1 MKPLPETFRIGGW
14 DFTIV
19 ERVGDVVLARKVH
32 PDVPRAAYEVAIVQ
46 RHETYTIAGATVPA
60 HEAMPGT
67 ETFGRL
73 AWAPVDLPAARVR
86 FEAVKTARRGG
97 QSAAD
102 AAGGSG
108 GRLEPDGVTPG
119 QPGPNDPVCDRGRP

>member
-1 MKPLPETFRIGGW
+1 MRPLPETFRIGGW
-14 DFTIV
+14 DFTLV

-46 RHETYTIAGATVPA
+46 RHETYTIAGTTVPA

-73 AWAPVDLPAARVR
+73 AWAPADLPTARAR
-86 FEAVKTARRGG
+86 FEAVKAARRGG
-97 QSAAD
+97 QGAAAD
-102 AAGGSG
+102 AEGPGGSA
-108 GRLEPDGVTPG
+108 DATDAATG
-119 QPGPNDPVCDRGRP
+119 QAGPNDAVCHGGAS